1 MAESII
7 TRKVSGGSSLDK
19 VVEEYIVNTGNTI
32 SAGTF
37 VDYVAN
43 NGVGDRST
51 VRAFTTTNFL
61 TGIVAIKLS
70 DNKVLLYYPVASPG
84 PIFRVLNFNNNTI
97 TYGQEYSIN
106 LGADDSRVLL
116 TRITSDKVFAMG
128 TKSSGS
134 FKVGFVRILTING
147 DVVSTVGSDYI
158 FTGTSN
164 SSFTNN
170 QPFEHFNTLQLDS
183 TRFLLLYRR
192 TNNNISAGIII
203 NIASNNTITQGPETN
218 LGFVN
223 QETPIG
229 VLIDANKVAIFWKYQ
244 GSVATISG
252 TTISNNTARV
262 TVTPSTN
269 TFIRAALYLGN
280 NKIIVLTSIN
290 NEAGVQFYVI
300 TNTNDV
306 LSFPTASTGR
316 LESNTFGNQR
326 VYNAFASLLNSS
338 TILFCY
344 NVGITSGSVR
354 LTGAIVQIK
363 NNLPFYTVAPFE
375 FSTVAR
381 SSSFSG
387 FNCLSYID
395 NKGVVIYYEE
405 TNNNIYAKNLDYQI
419 KAINPTGDSVF
430 GLAKTGGT
438 AGQTIEVY
446 VNKET

>member
-43 NGVGDRST
+43 NVVGDRST
-51 VRAFTTTNFL
+51 VRATTANFL

-290 NEAGVQFYVI
+290 NQSGVQFFVI

-306 LSFPTASTGR
+306 LSFPTAATER
-316 LESNTFGNQR
+316 LESTTFGNQS
-326 VYNAFASLLNSS
+326 VYYAFASLLNSS

-344 NVGITSGSVR
+344 NVGNSPGSVR
-354 LTGAIVQIK
+354 LTGAILQIK
-363 NNLPFYTVAPFE
+363 NNVPFYIVAPFE

-381 SSSFSG
+381 SSSSFS
-387 FNCLSYID
+387 CLSYIN
-395 NKGVVIYYEE
+395 NKGVAIYYEE

-419 KAINPTGDSVF
+419 KAINPTGGSVF